1 MISKDFFQ
9 ALKDLEELKGINAE
23 ELIAALETAL
33 TSAYKKNYG
42 ESKSA
47 AVKLNPEKNTI
58 RIYSYKT
65 VVETVEDP
73 DKEISLE
80 EAKAIKKNI
89 QLGGVIEQEEA
100 TKEFGRIAAQ
110 TAKQVMMQKIRE
122 FEGKQLII
130 KMAERQEQLAMTQI
144 KRIDFE
150 GNVFVEIDGVEA
162 IMPKNEQM
170 KGEKYSAGDKIKVY
184 VKKLNE
190 NAKFVQL
197 VVSRSDINLVRKLFE
212 IEIPEIQ
219 SGEIEI
225 MSISRDAGNRSKVS
239 IHTNNSNLDPI
250 GACVGN
256 KGLRINN
263 ITKELNG
270 EKIDLVL
277 YSENPAQYIANALS
291 PAKVLQVEI
300 NETLKTSK
308 VIVPDEKLSLAIGK
322 DGQNVRLAAKLTN
335 WKIDVKP
342 QSALEQLD
350 DIEIVDM
357 ETTPSISEDSF
368 VEDMFDIDSL

>member
-225 MSISRDAGNRSKVS
+225 MSVSRDAGNRSKVS

-357 ETTPSISEDSF
+357 ETTPTISEDSF

>member
-357 ETTPSISEDSF
+357 ETTPTISEDSF